1 MDVIPALLIGIGMGM
16 IFSLLLFMSGR
27 SSHDSPGRVECD
39 GIIYITTID
48 TAATDSLN
56 NWRNK

>member
-1 MDVIPALLIGIGMGM
+1 MDGIMAVIIGIALGLWFGLI
-16 IFSLLLFMSGR
+16 IFSPERRLSDGSDRMER
-27 SSHDSPGRVECD
+27 D
-39 GIIYITTID
+39 GIVYTIEID